1 MKILITLVSAFAIS
15 SAGVALAGEITG
27 TGKPTGRSGKSACSF
42 SGLEDFDFGA
52 AVDPGVVQN
61 FGRHPSV
68 GAGIG
73 VSDNPSS
80 NNPSNFDGPAAPGR
94 ACNPGFPGSEPS

>member
-1 MKILITLVSAFAIS
+1 MKILFTLISAFAIGS
-15 SAGVALAGEITG
+15 TGVALAGEITG
-27 TGKPTGRSGKSACSF
+27 KGEPTGRSGESDCSY
-42 SGLEDFDFGA
+42 SGLEDFDFKKP
-52 AVDPGVVQN
+52 VQPGVVQT

-68 GAGIG
+68 AGGIG

-94 ACNPGFPGSEPS
+94 ACNPGFPGNEPS